1 MKSRTLVSYIYLLL
15 LIATCF
21 TSKIQDP
28 ELVDPEELSEHAA
41 QNTENEEKPT
51 TGSVP
56 ADPKPAAKTR
66 GRGRKKN
73 NDDPSAPARIADRI
87 LEYIIYIF
95 MTLSG
100 IYVGFSG
107 FKTFRLTMVILGFY
121 VSYYIILFTLSEM
134 EAFDG
139 GSIAHQLGLFFGS
152 LVLGFI
158 FSVLCYILDKINF
171 IIFGAAVACMVGLF
185 QVEFLLDIRLED
197 DATVFFIVMVA
208 CATVFAVVAFFV
220 LDHFII
226 WGFAFVGGVITPV
239 NGGILLG
246 QLQAFENRATN
257 DKPSTQVLIPFM
269 VIISMMTM
277 AGIAVQYYLRRRL
290 IKKWTDDGDE
300 ENPRSTFLEDRY

>member
-1 MKSRTLVSYIYLLL
+1 LVSYIYLLL

-28 ELVDPEELSEHAA
+28 EFVDPEDNSDTALK
-41 QNTENEEKPT
+41 NPD
-51 TGSVP
+51 GDDRVP
-56 ADPKPAAKTR
+56 ADPAEPKPAAKVR
-66 GRGRKKN
+66 GKGKKKAEESV
-73 NDDPSAPARIADRI
+73 DGVSSAVDKIF
-87 LEYIIYIF
+87 EYIIHTF
-95 MTLSG
+95 MAVSG
-100 IYVGFSG
+100 VYVGFSG

-134 EAFDG
+134 EVFDG
-139 GSIAHQLGLFFGS
+139 KSVGHQLGLFFGS

-185 QVEFLLDIRLED
+185 QVEFLLDIRVED
-197 DATVFFIVMVA
+197 DATVFFIVLVA
-208 CATVFAVVAFFV
+208 CATVFAVIAFFV

-226 WGFAFVGGVITPV
+226 WGFAFVGGIITPI
-239 NGGILLG
+239 NAGILFGLI
-246 QLQAFENRATN
+246 QAFENRATH
-257 DKPSTQVLIPFM
+257 DKPSTAVLIPFM
-269 VIISMMTM
+269 VVVSMMTM

-300 ENPRSTFLEDRY
+300 ENPRSTFLEDRF